1 MESSLLSHS
10 YWILITLPRHRSSNN
25 LVTIEYQVLLN
36 FQICATIYFK
46 KTLEVVPEKAREI
59 ERETRGQRLSSAR
72 FIACRYCLT
81 SSLFGVV
88 LSHRPTT
95 APDNLVLQIIDPQ
108 SFTSKAT
115 QHNEDLAV
123 QKYNSHQKENG
134 HPGLLVSPA
143 YPKQLIH
150 EYNLLILCNIFSIVN
165 LL

>member
-1 MESSLLSHS
+1 M
-10 YWILITLPRHRSSNN
+10 
-25 LVTIEYQVLLN
+25 
-36 FQICATIYFK
+36 YFK

-59 ERETRGQRLSSAR
+59 ERETRGQRLSSAW

-88 LSHRPTT
+88 LSHRSTT

-115 QHNEDLAV
+115 QRGIDNKDLAV

-134 HPGLLVSPA
+134 YPGLLVSPA